1 MKKQKKRKK
10 FKLNGDTVLMAVGY
24 LTLILVFVVTLY
36 PMIFVLSASFSDPGA
51 VASGE
56 MLLFPKGFSL
66 DGYKYVLQYKEI

>member
-51 VASGE
+51 VASG
-56 MLLFPKGFSL
+56 
-66 DGYKYVLQYKEI
+66 